1 MKNKLV
7 VSIDFMPCD
16 RVNSTI
22 KKLKEFL
29 KSLVG
34 RYSSSQS
41 AGHITICNFEITE
54 DNLGDVIQILT
65 DALRYEHAQYVYF
78 DNFASSPDGT
88 FFIAPTVQ
96 SKWYF
101 NERTQK
107 IISSLKHKFELTHL
121 SKEPHL
127 TIARK
132 LEQQQLQE
140 AKRNLKDIDLDFLCD
155 GVFVRI
161 FNEQKEQLRYTAK
174 YLLEDKSHKL
184 LVS

>member
-88 FFIAPTVQ
+88 FFIAPTAQNRNGILMNV
-96 SKWYF
+96 
-101 NERTQK
+101 
-107 IISSLKHKFELTHL
+107 HK
-121 SKEPHL
+121 
-127 TIARK
+127 K
-132 LEQQQLQE
+132 L
-140 AKRNLKDIDLDFLCD
+140 
-155 GVFVRI
+155 
-161 FNEQKEQLRYTAK
+161 
-174 YLLEDKSHKL
+174 
-184 LVS
+184 